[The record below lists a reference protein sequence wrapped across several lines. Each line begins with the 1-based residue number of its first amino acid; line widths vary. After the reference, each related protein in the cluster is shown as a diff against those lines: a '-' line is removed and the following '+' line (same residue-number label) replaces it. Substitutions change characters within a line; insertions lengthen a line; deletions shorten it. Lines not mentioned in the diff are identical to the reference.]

1 MSTEKMFEL
10 AARNKFRFPYKGQV
24 SVEDIW
30 DLGVEELD
38 KIFKQLNS
46 QVKQATEESLLTTK
60 TAGDEV
66 LAVKIGIIKHI
77 VAVKLAETEA
87 KRQAHEK
94 REQKQKILAII
105 SQKQDS
111 ALHDKSVEELTAML
125 DNL

>member
-1 MSTEKMFEL
+1 MSTEKMFEI

-66 LAVKIGIIKHI
+66 LTVKIGIIKHI

-94 REQKQKILAII
+94 REKKQKILAII